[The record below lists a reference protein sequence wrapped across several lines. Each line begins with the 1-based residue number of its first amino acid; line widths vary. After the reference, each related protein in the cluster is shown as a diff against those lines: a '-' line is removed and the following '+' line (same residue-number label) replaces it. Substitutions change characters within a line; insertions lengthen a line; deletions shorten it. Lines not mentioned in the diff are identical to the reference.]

1 MPVLIHTPKTLSL
14 LGILHFAGRAG
25 MRISSWL
32 ELLLHHLFW
41 RWRWKHGYRN
51 RGSLLDRVYMPCLG
65 QGKAAPWLI
74 PFIRS
79 LHLFTNPPL
88 AS

>member
-1 MPVLIHTPKTLSL
+1 MPVLIHNPKTLSL
-14 LGILHFAGRAG
+14 LGILHFAA
-25 MRISSWL
+25 SWL
-32 ELLLHHLFW
+32 ELLHHLFW

-65 QGKAAPWLI
+65 QGKAAPWLT